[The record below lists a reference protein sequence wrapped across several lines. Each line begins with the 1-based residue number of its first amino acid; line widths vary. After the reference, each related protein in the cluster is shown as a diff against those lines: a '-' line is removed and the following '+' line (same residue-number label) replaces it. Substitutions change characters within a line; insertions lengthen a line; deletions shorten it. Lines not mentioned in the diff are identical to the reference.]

1 MVKSFTW
8 FSESPSQLFT
18 TLLSRKY
25 KGYYIFAHNLS
36 RFDITFFYYLKFIN
50 FFPFFIFKLIKF

>member
-8 FSESPSQLFT
+8 FSDSPSQLFT

-36 RFDITFFYYLKFIN
+36 RFDITFLFKFLSTLKNKGIG
-50 FFPFFIFKLIKF
+50 